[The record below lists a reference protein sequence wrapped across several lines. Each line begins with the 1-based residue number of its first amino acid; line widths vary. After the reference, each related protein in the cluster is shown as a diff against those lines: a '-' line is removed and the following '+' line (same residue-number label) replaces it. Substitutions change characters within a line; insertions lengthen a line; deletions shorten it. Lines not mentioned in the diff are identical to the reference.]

1 MSRTKKVTGGRQ
13 APKRAASPTSVF
25 KEAWENINRDFN
37 RLLPETLRKRDK
49 KKFVLWLFILEILVL
64 GTVGKVIYDWLAG

>member
-1 MSRTKKVTGGRQ
+1 M
-13 APKRAASPTSVF
+13 
-25 KEAWENINRDFN
+25 NRDFN